1 MKAFGWNTVMIQV
14 DRGLLIGD
22 FEGWSHVARIENIWG
37 FKAIVGMLNIMDL
50 TGGT

>member
-37 FKAIVGMLNIMDL
+37 FKAIVGMSNIMDP